1 MRDPV
6 RAVVR
11 DAMCPAWLDD
21 VRPVLLGAKRDAVHP
36 APNGAYTQP
45 VGLGS
50 PAILQAPF
58 AGPLGNIS

>member
-11 DAMCPAWLDD
+11 DAVSPVSLD
-21 VRPVLLGAKRDAVHP
+21 AKRDAVHP
-36 APNGAYTQP
+36 VPNGAYTQP